1 MTGTTSTINL
11 ADRYRG
17 AMVGTAVG
25 DALGAPTEGQARV
38 PPAYLETLDTH
49 PNLSY
54 TDDTAMTLA
63 VARSLV
69 DQGGFEGPHMAAT
82 LAAQFAAEPFR
93 GYGSGP
99 PIVFFRLENGV
110 SWDQASRS
118 LFNGTGSYGNG
129 ASMRVAPVAL
139 HTFPDLDSAAECAA
153 QTALITHSHPEGID
167 GAVAQTV
174 AIALLLNTETLNPQ
188 ALIRT
193 VRSHVK
199 TPVFRDKLSFLAKHA
214 GSRDAGELA
223 EVLGTGIAAHASVVT
238 ALGCFLSSP
247 DSFSEAVK
255 SAVGLGGDTDTIA
268 AMTGALAGAHLGH
281 NAIPPAWQSVEGSA
295 DLCVLADRLHS
306 RYRAR

>member
-1 MTGTTSTINL
+1 
-11 ADRYRG
+11 
-17 AMVGTAVG
+17 MVGTAVG
-25 DALGAPTEGQARV
+25 DALGAPTEGQASV
-38 PPAYLETLDTH
+38 PTAYLETLDTH

-99 PIVFFRLENGV
+99 PIVFFRLEQGV
-110 SWDQASRS
+110 RWDQASRN
-118 LFNGTGSYGNG
+118 LFNETGSYGNG

-174 AIALLLNTETLNPQ
+174 AIAFLLDTETLDPQ

-193 VRSHVK
+193 VRSHVQ
-199 TPVFRDKLSFLAKHA
+199 TPVFHNKLSFLAKHA
-214 GSRDAGELA
+214 GSRDVDELA

-255 SAVGLGGDTDTIA
+255 TAVGLGGDTDTIA
-268 AMTGALAGAHLGH
+268 AMTGALAGAYLGMT
-281 NAIPPAWQSVEGSA
+281 AIPQPWQEVEGA
-295 DLCVLADRLHS
+295 DELLSLADRLHRHRRS
-306 RYRAR
+306 